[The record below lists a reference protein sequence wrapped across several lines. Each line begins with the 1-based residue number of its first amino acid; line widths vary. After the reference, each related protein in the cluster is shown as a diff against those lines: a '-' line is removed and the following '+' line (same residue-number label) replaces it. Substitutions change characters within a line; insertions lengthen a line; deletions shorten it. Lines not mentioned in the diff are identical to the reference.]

1 MENIIIDE
9 YDHVAKC
16 EQCGAYDPAER
27 LTEYLTYHICPACI
41 DAIADNELQHRDY
54 EGSV

>member
-1 MENIIIDE
+1 MRIVDE
-9 YDHVAKC
+9 YDQLETC
-16 EQCGAYDPAER
+16 EQCGAYAPAER

-41 DAIADNELQHRDY
+41 DAIAENEQQHRDY